1 MYSIKPLLWGETP
14 SKRPHKNLY
23 IAELNHHFSKVHTS
37 SYTSHTRICWRYF
50 NQIFPMSGRL
60 IHWTCCNAPLPPWI
74 DGAPKKNHV
83 NMLWISMDHDF
94 FPISM
99 IPGMI
104 SYNFLTIFP
113 WSHHEIPWIPRHGLA
128 RLRTRPCR
136 HKTQSP
142 QEMLGR
148 NSDFRGIDFIM
159 LLESYRIF

>member
-37 SYTSHTRICWRYF
+37 SYTSHTRICWRCL

-74 DGAPKKNHV
+74 DGAPKKT
-83 NMLWISMDHDF
+83 MWICYEYLWIMDF
-94 FPISM
+94 FP
-99 IPGMI
+99 
-104 SYNFLTIFP
+104 YLWFLAWFPTIF
-113 WSHHEIPWIPRHGLA
+113 A

-136 HKTQSP
+136 HKTQESP

-159 LLESYRIF
+159 LLGSHRIF